1 MNNTIFDF
9 IGGTTGDWK
18 IIKSTTLIGES
29 LPKVTH
35 VDKIQ
40 SSLINRFEGI
50 WSLKGV
56 ISNLR
61 YTEKAEKDK
70 LTAKQEDLG
79 RKKATYAAFIPI
91 RKNEAWWN
99 LAQDE
104 RRQIMEKQSRHT
116 HHGMQYLPAIARQ
129 LFHSRDIDEPFDFLT
144 WFEFA
149 PEDEPAFNELLSKLR
164 QSEEW
169 EFVDREIDIRMVRV

>member
-1 MNNTIFDF
+1 MSNTIFDF

-18 IIKSTTLIGES
+18 ITKMTTLSGSS
-29 LPKVTH
+29 LPKATH
-35 VDKIQ
+35 IDKIQ

-61 YTEKAEKDK
+61 YTEKVEKEK
-70 LTAKQEDLG
+70 LNAKEVHLG
-79 RKKATYAAFIPI
+79 RKKATCAALIPI
-91 RKNEAWWN
+91 RKSEAWWN

-104 RRQIMEKQSRHT
+104 RRNIMETQSKHM
-116 HHGMQYLPAIARQ
+116 HHGIQYLPAIARQ
-129 LFHSRDIDEPFDFLT
+129 LFHSRDINEPFDFLT

-149 PEDEPAFNELLSKLR
+149 PEDEGAFNELLAILRKSK
-164 QSEEW
+164 EW
-169 EFVDREIDIRMVRV
+169 EFVDREIDIRMKRV